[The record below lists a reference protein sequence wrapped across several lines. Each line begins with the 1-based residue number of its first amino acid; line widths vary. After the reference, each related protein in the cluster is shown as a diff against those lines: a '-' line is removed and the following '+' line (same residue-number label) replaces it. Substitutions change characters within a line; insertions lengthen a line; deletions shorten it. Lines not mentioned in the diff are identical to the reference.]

1 MCHYRG
7 DQELPSFAERNLS
20 FPDEK
25 KNIRRV
31 RIPMIWGGRTVF
43 FAPPM
48 GCRFEAAP
56 SDDGLLLLF
65 VCGVCGVVPDV
76 RFLSPLPSNS
86 PHLWRILVS
95 RQYERESPCA
105 RGKTQIVLSRD
116 RCKNI
121 RDSL

>member
-1 MCHYRG
+1 MAGADVPAGFLYPQSRKGSRFTVSIDNALCHYRG

-48 GCRFEAAP
+48 GYRFEAAP
-56 SDDGLLLLF
+56 SKEGAPPF
-65 VCGVCGVVPDV
+65 YCP
-76 RFLSPLPSNS
+76 
-86 PHLWRILVS
+86 
-95 RQYERESPCA
+95 
-105 RGKTQIVLSRD
+105 
-116 RCKNI
+116 
-121 RDSL
+121 